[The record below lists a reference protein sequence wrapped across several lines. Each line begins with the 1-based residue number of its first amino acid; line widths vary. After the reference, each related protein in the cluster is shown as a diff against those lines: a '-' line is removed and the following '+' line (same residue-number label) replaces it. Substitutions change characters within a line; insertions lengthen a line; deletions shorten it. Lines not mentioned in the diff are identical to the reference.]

1 MSAKILVVDDDE
13 MTRHFLS
20 HILAQQGFLLETAA
34 DGEQALTLMK
44 EKQFDIILLDIEM
57 PGLNGLETLKRIRK
71 NYLKKD
77 LPILMVTAND
87 QSAEIIQAFDLGAN
101 DYVVKPLD
109 VPVLFARI
117 RAHLES
123 VRKA

>member
-1 MSAKILVVDDDE
+1 MSAKILVIDDDE

-34 DGEQALTLMK
+34 DGEQALTLLK

>member
-1 MSAKILVVDDDE
+1 MAAKILVVDDDE

-20 HILAQQGFLLETAA
+20 HILAQQGFLLETAP
-34 DGEQALTLMK
+34 DGEQALTLLR
-44 EKQFDIILLDIEM
+44 EKAFDIILLDIEM

-71 NYLKKD
+71 DYLKKD
-77 LPILMVTAND
+77 LPVLMVTAND
-87 QSAEIIQAFDLGAN
+87 QSTEIIQAFDMGAN

-123 VRKA
+123 VRKV

>member
-13 MTRHFLS
+13 MARHFLS
-20 HILAQQGFLLETAA
+20 HILAQQGFLLETAE
-34 DGEQALTLMK
+34 DGEQALELLK
-44 EKQFDIILLDIEM
+44 EKEFDIVLLDIEM
-57 PGLNGLETLKRIRK
+57 PGLNGIETLKRIRK

-77 LPILMVTAND
+77 LPVLMVTAND
-87 QSAEIIQAFDLGAN
+87 QSSEIIQAFDLGAN